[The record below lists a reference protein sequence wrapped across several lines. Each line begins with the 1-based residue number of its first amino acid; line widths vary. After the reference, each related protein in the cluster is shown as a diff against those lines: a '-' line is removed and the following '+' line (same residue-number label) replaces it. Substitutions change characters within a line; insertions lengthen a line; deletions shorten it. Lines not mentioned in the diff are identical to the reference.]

1 MLSYLVIHFTSVFLY
16 SKPFRSEK
24 TKPEFYAQAY
34 IYPYFHQNWN
44 LFAPAPDANYKLY
57 CAFENNGK
65 QQVDLFSEIK
75 TIHQSNRLKGYGPL
89 LVGLSNAIHYFEKNA
104 LQAPLNGSMENNTSF
119 KVIVYFAKNYLQHT
133 RNIPITQLKLILVV
147 SEVSTSK
154 QRIYF
159 N

>member
-1 MLSYLVIHFTSVFLY
+1 MLCYLVIHFTSVFLY
-16 SKPFRSEK
+16 SKPFISEK

-44 LFAPAPDANYKLY
+44 LFAPVPDANYKLF

-65 QQVDLFSEIK
+65 KNLDIFSEIK
-75 TIHQSNRLKGYGPL
+75 TVHQSNRLKGYGPL
-89 LVGLSNAIHYFEKNA
+89 LVAFSNSIYYFEKSTKQQSNSNA
-104 LQAPLNGSMENNTSF
+104 KRDLGF
-119 KVIVYFAKNYLQHT
+119 KIIEKLARNYITHT
-133 RNIPITQLKLILVV
+133 RQIRVEGLKLILVV
-147 SEVSTSK
+147 DDISTQK